1 MDVDGDGRPEIAVSE
16 GGPAR
21 SPDYVREP
29 DRLFKVEMHPA
40 SRWMLVHP
48 VGDGVNVSM
57 DAIGTRVAATVSDGT
72 KTWTVR
78 GTLSGG
84 SCFSAQ
90 NGFDVFLGLR
100 GATQVL
106 SLQVIWPDGVVET
119 IESGLGID
127 RRVVIDRTH
136 MTGPVS
142 RIQPVPSG
150 VAEQLRALF
159 AAHPRSART
168 DYVTMS
174 LSEIRLFRCG

>member
-1 MDVDGDGRPEIAVSE
+1 MNDTAEQVLRDDLRQMLDHFIARGIVGASLAVS
-16 GGPAR
+16 GATKAPLLLAAGLADRASGAP
-21 SPDYVREP
+21 VVP
-29 DRLFKVEMHPA
+29 DRLFKIEMHPA

-106 SLQVIWPDGVVET
+106 SLQVIWPD
-119 IESGLGID
+119 
-127 RRVVIDRTH
+127 RREDADRTR
-136 MTGPVS
+136 S
-142 RIQPVPSG
+142 CL
-150 VAEQLRALF
+150 QLVFVRTSWRCRTESNDRA
-159 AAHPRSART
+159 
-168 DYVTMS
+168 
-174 LSEIRLFRCG
+174 